1 MNGFFPVPRCSR
13 PADAS
18 VMEAQDFRGP
28 RSARRGV
35 RCGISFL
42 ENKKENENEPEREER
57 EGYRE
62 RVIFSHATEQ
72 REWKNKTQPTRLELA
87 RAEPN

>member
-1 MNGFFPVPRCSR
+1 MAGHERLLPRCSR

-35 RCGISFL
+35 ARGISNL
-42 ENKKENENEPEREER
+42 QNKKENEDEPEREER
-57 EGYRE
+57 ERDTERE
-62 RVIFSHATEQ
+62 SSSLTPTEQ
-72 REWKNKTQPTRLELA
+72 RE
-87 RAEPN
+87 